1 MKGFESVSGASNGDF
16 CLEAAP
22 ASIVRNDGAEIQF
35 SMPYLFAESLVRVH
49 QMKMGVAPKA
59 LLGFSVKRTQTHTDT
74 HTPTLLST
82 SLF

>member
-49 QMKMGVAPKA
+49 QMKMGVI
-59 LLGFSVKRTQTHTDT
+59 G
-74 HTPTLLST
+74 
-82 SLF
+82 